1 MERFKSAMSSAGS
14 AIKSS
19 PGRMKSGLSSAGQYV
34 GSTIKAAPGN
44 IKDAIEATPG
54 KIKSGGKQLGSS
66 MNQARKKSR
75 DFMRQKREQNME
87 RMREHGKE
95 MREKRGL
102 VRQVM
107 RERGSAM
114 REGMRQNGKAMR
126 EGMRQSGKAMR
137 ERRGRAQ
144 ERVQQGRI
152 KMRESTRNMKNMSTP
167 QNARLVAHEQLPPQ
181 YEAQLLTAAQTQPST
196 MGYYN
201 PASYYTVPPKN
212 VTPLQR
218 ATKQREKAIL
228 YACLIVATVIMFP
241 HIRQDI
247 GFLLLVILTLL
258 MVISIAREQK
268 L

>member
-114 REGMRQNGKAMR
+114 REGMRQ
-126 EGMRQSGKAMR
+126 SGKAMR

-181 YEAQLLTAAQTQPST
+181 YEAPLLTAAQTQPST